1 MRKIAPDENPLLL
14 AARNG
19 RLNAKLNNYLNECRA
34 PPKEECNRG
43 KRKKESEK
51 IPNLAGFC
59 RSIGCGIS
67 AMDELRSEFPRYA
80 DYLCAVF
87 EDEALNS
94 IRSLGIWSTHFKERL
109 GVRPEQPDGDS
120 TPAFLFEHD
129 IEEDGA

>member
-1 MRKIAPDENPLLL
+1 MRKIAPENPLLL

-34 PPKEECNRG
+34 PPDEECNHG
-43 KRKKESEK
+43 KRKNAEDR

-59 RSIGCGIS
+59 RSVGCGLS
-67 AMDELRSEFPRYA
+67 AFDELLYEFPHLA

-87 EDEALNS
+87 EDEALNA
-94 IRSLGIWSTHFKERL
+94 IRSPAFWNAHFKERF
-109 GVRPEQPDGDS
+109 GVHSEVPDNAA
-120 TPAFLFEHD
+120 PVLVFEHD